1 MYENLILT
9 SCLVIKWASQV
20 ALGVKNPPANAGDIK
35 DVGAIPG
42 SGRSPGEGHGW
53 LTHSGILAWGIP
65 RTEEPDGLQFTGSLR
80 VGHDGVANTK
90 HVFECT

>member
-42 SGRSPGEGHGW
+42 SGRPPGGGHGNPLQYPCLENPMDRAALW
-53 LTHSGILAWGIP
+53 AVGSAWGHKELDM
-65 RTEEPDGLQFTGSLR
+65 TEAT
-80 VGHDGVANTK
+80 
-90 HVFECT
+90 